1 MIEESKLVFAQLGNA
16 LQRLE
21 EAANA
26 PVHENRFEIDTTIH
40 RFEFTIELFWKALK
54 KKLVDDH
61 GIEVHSPKS
70 VLQQAYL
77 NKLIDNE
84 HIWLN
89 MLSDRNLTSHCY
101 KQALADQIYQ
111 NIKTYVPFLKTEF
124 EKCFQL
130 R

>member
-1 MIEESKLVFAQLGNA
+1 MIEETKLVFIQLEQA

-21 EAANA
+21 EIANK
-26 PVHENRFEIDTTIH
+26 PVGSDRCEIDATIH

-77 NKLIDNE
+77 NKLINNE
-84 HIWLN
+84 EMWLK
-89 MLSDRNLTSHCY
+89 MLIDRSLTSHCY
-101 KQALADQIYQ
+101 KQALADQVYE
-111 NIKTYVPFLKTEF
+111 NIKTYIPFLKTEF
-124 EKCFQL
+124 KNAQNN
-130 R
+130 